1 VDEDEG
7 APVAVIGDRLWRD
20 RFGADPGVVGRAL
33 RLNGVPFTV
42 VGVAPEG
49 FIGTF
54 VGLRFDVWAPITTAR
69 AIAADFELA
78 ERSIDRLEI
87 VGRLAAGASPAQARA
102 AVAALASRLD
112 EAHPR
117 AGRDREVAVEPLTG
131 FDPGAGQAA
140 LGLVAVLLAVALLVL
155 LTACLNVANLL
166 LARASARQRELGI
179 RVALGADRGRVAR
192 LVLTESLLLALA
204 GGAAGLLLAVWATGL
219 LHRLEPPVPFALA
232 FDFSPDG
239 RVVAFA
245 VGVSLVA
252 GLLAGLA
259 PALRSG
265 RTAVTPAIAVGGA
278 GGGRFRGRSFLVVGQ
293 VVASM
298 ILLVVAGLFLRT
310 LGHAAQVD
318 PGFEPDGVEIAPLLD
333 LRLLQRDEAAATAF
347 FEALEERVAAVPGVE
362 AVGLAGRVPLT
373 LRSAPV
379 EVRVEGREPPPGRS
393 GHETRS
399 DEVSPGLFR
408 TMGIPLLRGRGFTAA
423 DREGAP
429 AVAVVNRSAAERFWP
444 GGEPL
449 GRILELEGREV
460 RVVGVVGD
468 VQYRSLGEGAEP
480 FVYRPLAQAPA
491 LRMNLLLRT
500 AAGAP
505 TAAPEVRRVV
515 RDLAP
520 SLPVAEVVPLRRF
533 LGIALLAQRVAG
545 AVSGILGAV
554 GLGLAGMGLYG
565 LMAFTVSQRV
575 REIGIRMAL
584 GSSRSEVLRLVLARA
599 VRLAA
604 AGILTGGLL
613 ALGAAQGLSS
623 LLFGVAPADPVTFAA
638 VAGILLVTALLG
650 SWVPA
655 RRASRVD
662 PMEVLRSG

>member
-1 VDEDEG
+1 
-7 APVAVIGDRLWRD
+7 
-20 RFGADPGVVGRAL
+20 
-33 RLNGVPFTV
+33 
-42 VGVAPEG
+42 
-49 FIGTF
+49 
-54 VGLRFDVWAPITTAR
+54 
-69 AIAADFELA
+69 
-78 ERSIDRLEI
+78 
-87 VGRLAAGASPAQARA
+87 
-102 AVAALASRLD
+102 
-112 EAHPR
+112 
-117 AGRDREVAVEPLTG
+117 
-131 FDPGAGQAA
+131 
-140 LGLVAVLLAVALLVL
+140 
-155 LTACLNVANLL
+155 
-166 LARASARQRELGI
+166 
-179 RVALGADRGRVAR
+179 R
-192 LVLTESLLLALA
+192 LVLTESLLLAMA
-204 GGAAGLLLAVWATGL
+204 GGAVGLLLAVWATGL

-232 FDFSPDG
+232 FDFSPDA

-245 VGVSLVA
+245 VGVSLLS

-318 PGFEPDGVEIAPLLD
+318 PGFEPDGVEIVPLLD
-333 LRLLQRDEAAATAF
+333 LRLLQRDEAAAAAF

-393 GHETRS
+393 GYETGS

-408 TMGIPLLRGRGFTAA
+408 TLGIPLLRGRGFTAA

-449 GRILELEGREV
+449 GRLLELEGREV

-500 AAGAP
+500 AARAP
-505 TAAPEVRRVV
+505 PAAPEVRRVV
-515 RDLAP
+515 RELAP

-545 AVSGILGAV
+545 AVSGILGVV

-623 LLFGVAPADPVTFAA
+623 LVFGVAPADPVTFAA
-638 VAGILLVTALLG
+638 VAGILLATALLG

-662 PMEVLRSG
+662 PMEVLRGG